1 MRRTCLLLGVKRT
14 LAAFRAS
21 ARQYVVAANPNI
33 LAGCNKTKQVPS
45 FKQQCG
51 VGGISVKIGTLRAAA
66 IGGALGCIFVWGIV
80 GQASATVYNINEVID
95 QNTNPQAIGVGSVV
109 GTLTTDGF
117 IGSLTD
123 PTHIVDWNLTVT
135 ANTVSEN
142 LFGPSSGNNSTIYS
156 LVGPALVASATE
168 LTFDFASSTPSE
180 FWIRNGDTYWLLDAF
195 GQLNGSFGREWAAVA
210 SPAGPQGAYKNLS
223 SHRL

>member
-1 MRRTCLLLGVKRT
+1 MG
-14 LAAFRAS
+14 F
-21 ARQYVVAANPNI
+21 
-33 LAGCNKTKQVPS
+33 
-45 FKQQCG
+45 
-51 VGGISVKIGTLRAAA
+51 SVKIGRLRAAA
-66 IGGALGCIFVWGIV
+66 ICGALGCIFVWGIV

-142 LFGPSSGNNSTIYS
+142 LFGPLSGNNSTIYS

-168 LTFDFASSTPSE
+168 LTFDYASSTPSE

-195 GQLNGSFGREWAAVA
+195 GQLNGSFGRERAGVA
-210 SPAGPQGAYKNLS
+210 SPAGPQGAYKNLFES
-223 SHRL
+223 SVVGTASDSDSASASASASATPLPAALPLFAGGLGLIGLLARRRKRKQIA

>member
-1 MRRTCLLLGVKRT
+1 MG
-14 LAAFRAS
+14 F
-21 ARQYVVAANPNI
+21 
-33 LAGCNKTKQVPS
+33 
-45 FKQQCG
+45 
-51 VGGISVKIGTLRAAA
+51 SVKIGRLRAAA
-66 IGGALGCIFVWGIV
+66 ICGALGCIFVWGIV

-142 LFGPSSGNNSTIYS
+142 LFGIYS
-156 LVGPALVASATE
+156 LVGPALVASASE
-168 LTFDFASSTPSE
+168 LTFDYASSTISE

-195 GQLNGSFGREWAAVA
+195 GQLNGSFGRERAGVA
-210 SPAGPQGAYKNLS
+210 SPAGPQGAYKNLFES
-223 SHRL
+223 SVVGTASDSASASATPLPAALPLFAGGLGLIGLLARRRKRKQVA

>member
-1 MRRTCLLLGVKRT
+1 MG
-14 LAAFRAS
+14 F
-21 ARQYVVAANPNI
+21 
-33 LAGCNKTKQVPS
+33 
-45 FKQQCG
+45 
-51 VGGISVKIGTLRAAA
+51 SVKIGRLRAAA

-142 LFGPSSGNNSTIYS
+142 LFGPLSGNNSTIYS

-168 LTFDFASSTPSE
+168 LTFDYASSTPSE

-195 GQLNGSFGREWAAVA
+195 GQLNGSFGRERAGVA
-210 SPAGPQGAYKNLS
+210 SPAGPQGAYKNLFES
-223 SHRL
+223 SVVGTASASDSASASATPLPAALPLFAGGLGLIGLLARRRKRKAQAVA